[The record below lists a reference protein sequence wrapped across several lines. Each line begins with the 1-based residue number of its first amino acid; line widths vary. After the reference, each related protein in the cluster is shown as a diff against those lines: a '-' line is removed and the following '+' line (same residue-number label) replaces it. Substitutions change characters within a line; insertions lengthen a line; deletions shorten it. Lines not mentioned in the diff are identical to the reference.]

1 MNSAQHVGNEARQAS
16 RSPLMRGLARTGL
29 AARGVIYLIIGVL
42 ALLIAFGNTSR
53 KAESGG
59 ALQAIAEK
67 PGGTLALWLMAAGF
81 VGLALWRF
89 AEAAF
94 GQAGPD
100 GDKPG
105 KRLLSLGRG
114 VFYSS
119 LLVTTVTYALGVK
132 NQQSSD
138 SQSKDLTGRAMKEV
152 TGGQW
157 IVAIAGL
164 VLIGIAIGMA
174 YRAAVKRKFMEKL
187 NTAQMSPETR
197 KGVEMLGRI
206 GRSARAFGLAV
217 GGAFLAYAGF
227 TFDPGKARG
236 VDGTLRELRDSP
248 AGVWLLVVVALGLV
262 AFGVYSFCEAK
273 WRRVTPG

>member
-1 MNSAQHVGNEARQAS
+1 MNSAQHVENEARQAS
-16 RSPLMRGLARTGL
+16 QSPLMRGLARTGL

-42 ALLIAFGNTSR
+42 ALLIAFGRTDK

-67 PGGTLALWLMAAGF
+67 PGGTFALWLMALGF

-89 AEAAF
+89 AEVAF

-100 GDKPG
+100 GDKAT

-119 LLVTTVTYALGVK
+119 LLFTTITYALGVGSHK
-132 NQQSSD
+132 SSD
-138 SQSKDLTGRAMKEV
+138 SKSKDTTGRAMKDLP
-152 TGGQW
+152 GGQW
-157 IVAIAGL
+157 IVMIAGL
-164 VLIGIAIGMA
+164 ILIGIAVGMA
-174 YRAAVKRKFMEKL
+174 YRAAVRKKFMEKL
-187 NTAQMSPETR
+187 NTGEMSPRTR
-197 KGVEMLGRI
+197 KGVETLGGI
-206 GRSARAFGLAV
+206 GRSARAFVFVV
-217 GGAFLAYAGF
+217 GGVFLTYAGL

-236 VDGTLRELRDSP
+236 VDGTLRELRDTP
-248 AGVWLLVVVALGLV
+248 AGVSLLVVVALGLAV
-262 AFGVYSFCEAK
+262 FGAYSFCEAR

>member
-1 MNSAQHVGNEARQAS
+1 
-16 RSPLMRGLARTGL
+16 MRGLARTGL
-29 AARGVIYLIIGVL
+29 ASRGLIYVIIGVL
-42 ALLIAFGNTSR
+42 ALLIAFGRTDK

-67 PGGTLALWLMAAGF
+67 PGGTFALWVMAAGF

-89 AEAAF
+89 AEAVF

-100 GDKPG
+100 GDKAS

-119 LLVTTVTYALGVK
+119 LIVTTVTYALGVRSH
-132 NQQSSD
+132 QSSD
-138 SQSKDLTGRAMKEV
+138 SKSKDLTGRAMKEIP
-152 TGGQW
+152 GGEW
-157 IVAIAGL
+157 LVGIAGII
-164 VLIGIAIGMA
+164 LIGIAIGMA

-187 NTAQMSPETR
+187 NTAEMSPQTR
-197 KGVEMLGRI
+197 KGVETLGRI
-206 GRSARAFGLAV
+206 GRSSRAFGLAV
-217 GGAFLAYAGF
+217 GGVFLAYAGF
-227 TFDPGKARG
+227 TFDPNKARG
-236 VDGTLRELRDSP
+236 VDGTLRELRDTP
-248 AGVWLLVVVALGLV
+248 AGVWLLVVVALGLM